1 LLERRRKKSAFRR
14 PAFWLSTLLIV
25 GIAAV
30 GWWLWPYLSESSHS
44 VNYILLDINNEPRK
58 VLSGETLRLHP
69 DDRVKIVEIST
80 SIPLNLGVRLVAT
93 DFDVNALRYEP
104 IRLQNI
110 LPNKDPFHKYT
121 FPIEIKHNNQVIGN
135 LTWVI
140 QPFAEDWLEKANR
153 IIDDEK
159 RLNLLERGIKID
171 PGNEHLK
178 LRLLEEYKAQGKL
191 KSAARMLVQMAE
203 KNESYE
209 ILTEL
214 LEIYRELNNTDGVI
228 AILRRILKLQPD
240 NTEARAALA
249 ETLEKG
255 GEWRKAIDEY
265 EALLKRTDEKDSLWI
280 YKRLGYLYTQ
290 IGEFKKA
297 IPAYINAAKLD
308 QKDATIQYNLSY
320 LYEQIGEKEKADFYL
335 SNAITLKSNDVEG
348 RLKLS
353 ERLFEK
359 GQYASAK
366 KHLKA
371 VLKKQPDSAKALVL
385 MAKILEKEG
394 DKKDLKETYQKLLR
408 LSPQSD
414 TLLYNLGA
422 LEYETGNLD
431 AARSYFTRYV
441 TSHPD
446 DPTVREILFDI
457 YTQLNQKEGAFEQAM
472 ALVKLKPESLLPY
485 ASIYNYLK
493 DKGQYTQIIP
503 ILKKGVTANPKAVQ
517 LRQYLLDAYI
527 ETKNTDGAM
536 VQAEKLLEAKAPDV
550 LSWMGELF
558 EYLQKKGD
566 YQNIVSIMKRASAA
580 YPNTLFFRECLVLAY
595 LKTGKDKAAIHQME
609 AILKARPEDAK
620 LHLQLAKLKE
630 KTGDASGA
638 MAEYK
643 RVLDLIPDQEEAG
656 EAYLRL
662 RLQGVEGE

>member
-1 LLERRRKKSAFRR
+1 MLERRRKKSAFRR
-14 PAFWLSTLLIV
+14 PAFWLSTLLIA

-30 GWWLWPYLSESSHS
+30 GWWIWPYLSEPSHS

-58 VLSGETLRLHP
+58 VLSGETLHLHP
-69 DDRVKIVEIST
+69 KDRVRIVEIST
-80 SIPLNLGVRLVAT
+80 SIPLNLGVRLVAK

-104 IRLQNI
+104 IPLRNL

-121 FPIEIKHNNQVIGN
+121 FPIEVKHNNQVIGN
-135 LTWVI
+135 LTCVI

-153 IIDDEK
+153 IINDQK
-159 RLNLLERGIKID
+159 RLDLLERGVKVD
-171 PGNEHLK
+171 PENEQLK
-178 LRLLEEYKAQGKL
+178 LRLLDEYKSQGKL
-191 KSAARMLVQMAE
+191 KSAARMLIKMAE
-203 KNESYE
+203 KNESYD

-214 LEIYRELNNTDGVI
+214 LEIYRKLHNTDGVI
-228 AILRRILKLQPD
+228 AILRRILKIQPD
-240 NTEARAALA
+240 NTEAREALA
-249 ETLEKG
+249 ETLEQG

-290 IGEFKKA
+290 IGELKKA
-297 IPAYINAAKLD
+297 ISAYINAAKLD

-320 LYEQIGEKEKADFYL
+320 LYEQVGEKEKADFYL
-335 SNAITLKSNDVEG
+335 SNAITLKSNDLEG

-359 GQYASAK
+359 GQYALAK

-394 DKKDLKETYQKLLR
+394 DKKGLRETYQKLLK
-408 LSPQSD
+408 LSPQND

-422 LEYETGNLD
+422 LEYETSHLD

-441 TSHPD
+441 TSHSD
-446 DPTVREILFDI
+446 DPTVHEILFDI
-457 YTQLNQKEGAFEQAM
+457 YTQLNRKDAAFEEAKV
-472 ALVKLKPESLLPY
+472 LVKLKPESPLPY

-493 DKGQYTQIIP
+493 DKGQYKEMIP
-503 ILKKGVTANPKAVQ
+503 ILEKGLKANSNALQ
-517 LRQYLLDAYI
+517 LRQYLLDAYL
-527 ETKNTDGAM
+527 ETRNTKDAI
-536 VQAEKLLEAKAPDV
+536 VQAGKLLQAKAPDV
-550 LSWMGELF
+550 LSWMGEVF
-558 EYLQKKGD
+558 EYLQKEGD
-566 YQNIVSIMKRASAA
+566 YQNIISIMKRALGA

-595 LKTGKDKAAIHQME
+595 LKTGKDKEAIHEME
-609 AILKARPEDAK
+609 ALLKARPKDVK

-630 KTGDASGA
+630 KTGDPSGA

-643 RVLDLIPDQEEAG
+643 RVLDLVPDHEEAG

-662 RLQGVEGE
+662 RLQGVKGE